1 MSQSKPLP
9 FRIVVENAV
18 RSLTA
23 VLSLGAA
30 IFLAGWYPGGTLTI
44 PSERVIPVA
53 GLLVLGVLVG
63 TGPLI
68 KLVRQRDR
76 HRVSELFE

>member
-9 FRIVVENAV
+9 PRIVVENTV

-23 VLSLGAA
+23 VLSLGVA
-30 IFLAGWYPGGTLTI
+30 IFAVWYPGGTLTI

-53 GLLVLGVLVG
+53 GLLVLGALAG
-63 TGPLI
+63 TGPVIIL
-68 KLVRQRDR
+68 LQQRDR
-76 HRVSELFE
+76 HRVSKLFE